1 MKISTNS
8 LRKRYG
14 IFCAAILAGTVT
26 VSAALSVSDTSC
38 EYYENPL
45 GVDVAQPRLSW
56 KLTSKERGARQTAFQ
71 ILVASSPQLLA
82 KGRGDLWD
90 SGKLVSEESVHLR
103 YAGATLKSSQH
114 IYWKVRSWDE
124 HDRPSTW
131 SQPATWAMGVLN
143 PADWLGAQ
151 WLGVNDTNIPNVL
164 LRREFVV
171 KPGLRRALVHV
182 CGLGHFELF
191 LNGRKSGNNLLSP
204 GWTKYDKTCLYETHD
219 VTKLLRRGD
228 NAVGITLGNGMY
240 NSIGGGRYTKFKGS
254 FGGQKAIAQIRL
266 DYADGSTETFVTD
279 AQWRMDDG
287 PITFGTVYGGEDFD
301 ARLVQRGW
309 DAPKFNDSKWRPAQ
323 IVSGPGGELRGLS
336 CSAPPLRE
344 IEVLQPI
351 AITQLT
357 NGVAVYDFGQNA
369 PLMARFKARGP
380 AGASVKA
387 IPAELVTTNG
397 YADRSSCGGR
407 RGDAYWKFT
416 LAGTGKSE
424 TWMPQFFY
432 HGSRYFQVE
441 LSPAPGD
448 TKLPVVE
455 SLEGVVVHSVSE
467 PIGDFACSNDLFNR
481 IHTLIRW
488 AQRANM
494 VSVLTDCPHREKL
507 GWLEEYHLNGP
518 AIRYEFD
525 LNALFTKSMNDMADS
540 QLPEG
545 LVPTTAPEYTIF
557 RDAGDKVNLRGKF
570 GDSPE
575 WGSANLLVPWQQ
587 YEFAGDIELLRRN
600 YDTMKRYVEF
610 LSTRATNNIL
620 SHGLG
625 DWYDIGPNPPG
636 VSQLTPIALP
646 ATAFY
651 FYDHWILARTAALLG
666 KTEEARHWSAKAEE
680 IRHSFNEKFYNAAE
694 GTYATSSQCANAI
707 PLVMGIVEPANR
719 AKVVA
724 AIVRDVRLRGN
735 ALTAGDVG
743 YRYLLRALADGG
755 RSDVIFDINNQ
766 SDKPGYGY
774 QLKMGAT
781 SLTEAWDARRQ
792 SSHNHFMLGQINE
805 WFYHDL
811 VGIAPDPAAPGFKNV
826 LIKPQP
832 VGDVKWARASYR
844 SVRGE
849 VTCEWR
855 RDAGKFRLKVRIPAN
870 TSGTVILPSQARS
883 EVFESGRTIGEAKGV
898 KCTRIDEN
906 TVTLE
911 LASGAYEFLSSLRDE
926 GCDQR

>member
-380 AGASVKA
+380 AGA
-387 IPAELVTTNG
+387 
-397 YADRSSCGGR
+397 
-407 RGDAYWKFT
+407 RG
-416 LAGTGKSE
+416 
-424 TWMPQFFY
+424 P
-432 HGSRYFQVE
+432 
-441 LSPAPGD
+441 
-448 TKLPVVE
+448 
-455 SLEGVVVHSVSE
+455 
-467 PIGDFACSNDLFNR
+467 
-481 IHTLIRW
+481 
-488 AQRANM
+488 
-494 VSVLTDCPHREKL
+494 
-507 GWLEEYHLNGP
+507 
-518 AIRYEFD
+518 
-525 LNALFTKSMNDMADS
+525 
-540 QLPEG
+540 
-545 LVPTTAPEYTIF
+545 
-557 RDAGDKVNLRGKF
+557 RD
-570 GDSPE
+570 P
-575 WGSANLLVPWQQ
+575 
-587 YEFAGDIELLRRN
+587 
-600 YDTMKRYVEF
+600 
-610 LSTRATNNIL
+610 
-620 SHGLG
+620 
-625 DWYDIGPNPPG
+625 
-636 VSQLTPIALP
+636 
-646 ATAFY
+646 
-651 FYDHWILARTAALLG
+651 
-666 KTEEARHWSAKAEE
+666 
-680 IRHSFNEKFYNAAE
+680 
-694 GTYATSSQCANAI
+694 
-707 PLVMGIVEPANR
+707 
-719 AKVVA
+719 
-724 AIVRDVRLRGN
+724 
-735 ALTAGDVG
+735 
-743 YRYLLRALADGG
+743 
-755 RSDVIFDINNQ
+755 
-766 SDKPGYGY
+766 
-774 QLKMGAT
+774 
-781 SLTEAWDARRQ
+781 ARR
-792 SSHNHFMLGQINE
+792 
-805 WFYHDL
+805 
-811 VGIAPDPAAPGFKNV
+811 AA
-826 LIKPQP
+826 
-832 VGDVKWARASYR
+832 AR
-844 SVRGE
+844 
-849 VTCEWR
+849 
-855 RDAGKFRLKVRIPAN
+855 
-870 TSGTVILPSQARS
+870 
-883 EVFESGRTIGEAKGV
+883 RTP
-898 KCTRIDEN
+898 
-906 TVTLE
+906 
-911 LASGAYEFLSSLRDE
+911 
-926 GCDQR
+926 